1 MITDVMGFPLVFI
14 YGGIL
19 VEEIQSR
26 KNYFDMTP
34 DERAMY
40 NGAFI
45 CVKKEMW
52 YILLDGS
59 AHQISLDSVP
69 PEVQLLA
76 SLAE

>member
-1 MITDVMGFPLVFI
+1 MEIPIIFI
-14 YGGIL
+14 YGGML
-19 VEEIQSR
+19 VEEVRCR
-26 KNYFDMTP
+26 KDYFDMKP